1 MNNSRGFTIVEL
13 LIVVAIISIIMAV
26 AVPGLLKARQY
37 AQAGSAIQ
45 SLRTVTTAEVLY
57 QRRFKKFGTLTELET
72 EGTIDENIGAGQ
84 KAAYNFT
91 LTLID
96 GPLDPSVTP
105 PSGPA
110 VEHHFTCTAEP
121 LVDQPNS
128 RFFYVDDTGVI
139 RSNNG
144 AAADLNSPA
153 IPD

>member
-1 MNNSRGFTIVEL
+1 MKNSRGFSLIEL
-13 LIVVAIISIIMAV
+13 LVVVVIIGVIMAF
-26 AVPGLLKARQY
+26 AVPGLLRARQY

-57 QRRFKKFGTLTELET
+57 QRRFKKFGTLTELAT
-72 EGTIDENIGAGQ
+72 EGTVDGNIGSGQ
-84 KAAYNFT
+84 KSAYNFI

-110 VEHHFTCTAEP
+110 VEHHFSCTAEP
-121 LVDQPNS
+121 LIDQS
-128 RFFYVDDTGVI
+128 RTRFFYVDDTGVI
-139 RSNNG
+139 RSNSG
-144 AAADLNSPA
+144 APADINSPA